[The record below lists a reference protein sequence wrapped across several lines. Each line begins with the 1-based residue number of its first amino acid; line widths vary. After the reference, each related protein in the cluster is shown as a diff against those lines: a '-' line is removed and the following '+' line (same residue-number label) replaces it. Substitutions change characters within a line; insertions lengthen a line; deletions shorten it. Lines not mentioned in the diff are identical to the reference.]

1 MLLRVIKEIPVE
13 DGREVP
19 IGELA
24 VVEDPT
30 LKEEEDVKI
39 HVEFDD
45 EVETYPDLT
54 IDKQDFNNYFT
65 IIMLDS
71 EIQKLNRIREMF

>member
-13 DGREVP
+13 DGRKVP
-19 IGELA
+19 IGKLA
-24 VVEDPT
+24 VAEDPT
-30 LKEEEDVKI
+30 LEEEEDVKI
-39 HVEFDD
+39 HVEFDE
-45 EVETYPDLT
+45 EVETYPNLT

-71 EIQKLNRIREMF
+71 EIE

>member
-1 MLLRVIKEIPVE
+1 MLLRVIKEIPIE
-13 DGREVP
+13 DGRKVP

-24 VVEDPT
+24 VAEDPI
-30 LKEEEDVKI
+30 LEEAEDVKI

-54 IDKQDFNNYFT
+54 IDKQDFNNYFI

-71 EIQKLNRIREMF
+71 EFQKLMR